1 MHKGDNEKKYY
12 IETQGCQMNEYDS
25 DKMKDLLSQNLGFQS
40 TKNKEEADILIVNTC
55 SIREKAQEKV
65 FSLLGNW
72 RKLKKNKPD
81 LVIGVAGCVASQESD
96 EISQRAPY
104 VDMVIGPQTIHRLPE
119 IYEKSLE
126 SKKTIVDVEFPL
138 IEKFDNLPKNSQSK
152 FSEYVTIMEGCSKYC
167 SYCVVPY
174 TRGTEVSRPL
184 KDIIDEVNNLV
195 ENGTKEI
202 ILLGQNVNAYFY
214 ENEKGDI
221 INFGLLLFYLSRNK
235 GIKRIRYT
243 TSHPNNFDEQT
254 YLAYEKLP
262 QLVSHLHLP
271 IQSGSD
277 KVLAAMKRGYT
288 VLEYKSVI
296 RKLKKARPD
305 ITFSSDFIVGFPG
318 ETEDDFL
325 KTIDLIKDIEFDQ
338 SYSFIYSK
346 RPGTPAAS
354 LEDNT
359 PYSVKK
365 ERLKF
370 LQETINSLSKN
381 RSKSIIGEK
390 AEVLVEGVSSKFE
403 NMVTGRTTN
412 NKIVNIPGHNKL
424 VGELLNIQITDFNN
438 KSLKGEILTNY

>member
-1 MHKGDNEKKYY
+1 MKKKYY

-214 ENEKGDI
+214 KNEKGDI

-296 RKLKKARPD
+296 RKLKKARAD

>member
-1 MHKGDNEKKYY
+1 MEK
-12 IETQGCQMNEYDS
+12 I
-25 DKMKDLLSQNLGFQS
+25 
-40 TKNKEEADILIVNTC
+40 
-55 SIREKAQEKV
+55 
-65 FSLLGNW
+65 
-72 RKLKKNKPD
+72 KKNKPD

-214 ENEKGDI
+214 KNEKGDI

>member
-1 MHKGDNEKKYY
+1 MKKKYY

-40 TKNKEEADILIVNTC
+40 TKIKEEADILIVNTC

-72 RKLKKNKPD
+72 RKLKKNKPE

-138 IEKFDNLPKNSQSK
+138 IEKFDNLPKNKQSK

-184 KDIIDEVNNLV
+184 KDIIDEVNNLI

-288 VLEYKSVI
+288 VLEYKSII

-325 KTIDLIKDIEFDQ
+325 KTIELIKDIEFDQ

-424 VGELLNIQITDFNN
+424 VGELLNIKITDFNN

>member
-1 MHKGDNEKKYY
+1 MKKKYY

-72 RKLKKNKPD
+72 RKLKKIKPD

-119 IYEKSLE
+119 IYKKSLE

-195 ENGTKEI
+195 ESGTKEI

-221 INFGLLLFYLSRNK
+221 INFGLLLFYLSKNK

>member
-1 MHKGDNEKKYY
+1 MKKKYY

-72 RKLKKNKPD
+72 RKLKKNKPE

-325 KTIDLIKDIEFDQ
+325 KTINLIKDIEFDQ

>member
-1 MHKGDNEKKYY
+1 
-12 IETQGCQMNEYDS
+12 
-25 DKMKDLLSQNLGFQS
+25 
-40 TKNKEEADILIVNTC
+40 
-55 SIREKAQEKV
+55 
-65 FSLLGNW
+65 
-72 RKLKKNKPD
+72 
-81 LVIGVAGCVASQESD
+81 
-96 EISQRAPY
+96 
-104 VDMVIGPQTIHRLPE
+104 
-119 IYEKSLE
+119 
-126 SKKTIVDVEFPL
+126 
-138 IEKFDNLPKNSQSK
+138 
-152 FSEYVTIMEGCSKYC
+152 
-167 SYCVVPY
+167 
-174 TRGTEVSRPL
+174 
-184 KDIIDEVNNLV
+184 
-195 ENGTKEI
+195 
-202 ILLGQNVNAYFY
+202 
-214 ENEKGDI
+214 
-221 INFGLLLFYLSRNK
+221 
-235 GIKRIRYT
+235 
-243 TSHPNNFDEQT
+243 
-254 YLAYEKLP
+254 
-262 QLVSHLHLP
+262 
-271 IQSGSD
+271 
-277 KVLAAMKRGYT
+277 MKRGYT

>member
-1 MHKGDNEKKYY
+1 MKKKYY

-40 TKNKEEADILIVNTC
+40 AKNKEEADILIVNTC

-72 RKLKKNKPD
+72 RKLKKKNPN

-104 VDMVIGPQTIHRLPE
+104 VDMVIGPQTIHRLPD
-119 IYEKSLE
+119 IYEKSLY

-184 KDIIDEVNNLV
+184 KDIIDEVNTLV
-195 ENGTKEI
+195 KNGTKEI
-202 ILLGQNVNAYFY
+202 ILLGQNVNAYLY
-214 ENEKGDI
+214 EDEKGDI

-318 ETEDDFL
+318 ETENDFL
-325 KTIDLIKDIEFDQ
+325 KTIDLIKEIEFDQ

-354 LEDNT
+354 IEDNT

-390 AEVLVEGVSSKFE
+390 AEVLIEGVSSKFE

>member
-1 MHKGDNEKKYY
+1 MKKKYY

-72 RKLKKNKPD
+72 RKLKKNKPE

-174 TRGTEVSRPL
+174 TRGTEVSRPV

-254 YLAYEKLP
+254 YLAYEKIP

-390 AEVLVEGVSSKFE
+390 AEVLIEGVSSKFE

>member
-1 MHKGDNEKKYY
+1 
-12 IETQGCQMNEYDS
+12 
-25 DKMKDLLSQNLGFQS
+25 
-40 TKNKEEADILIVNTC
+40 
-55 SIREKAQEKV
+55 
-65 FSLLGNW
+65 
-72 RKLKKNKPD
+72 
-81 LVIGVAGCVASQESD
+81 
-96 EISQRAPY
+96 
-104 VDMVIGPQTIHRLPE
+104 
-119 IYEKSLE
+119 
-126 SKKTIVDVEFPL
+126 
-138 IEKFDNLPKNSQSK
+138 
-152 FSEYVTIMEGCSKYC
+152 
-167 SYCVVPY
+167 
-174 TRGTEVSRPL
+174 
-184 KDIIDEVNNLV
+184 
-195 ENGTKEI
+195 
-202 ILLGQNVNAYFY
+202 
-214 ENEKGDI
+214 
-221 INFGLLLFYLSRNK
+221 
-235 GIKRIRYT
+235 
-243 TSHPNNFDEQT
+243 
-254 YLAYEKLP
+254 
-262 QLVSHLHLP
+262 
-271 IQSGSD
+271 
-277 KVLAAMKRGYT
+277 MKRGYT

-296 RKLKKARPD
+296 RKLKKVRPD

>member
-1 MHKGDNEKKYY
+1 MKKKYY

-72 RKLKKNKPD
+72 RKLKKNKPE

-138 IEKFDNLPKNSQSK
+138 IEKFDNLPKNTQSK

-214 ENEKGDI
+214 ENEKGDF

>member
-1 MHKGDNEKKYY
+1 MKKKYY

-40 TKNKEEADILIVNTC
+40 TKNKEDADILIVNTC

-214 ENEKGDI
+214 KNEKGDI

>member
-1 MHKGDNEKKYY
+1 MKKKYY

-119 IYEKSLE
+119 IYKKSLE

-325 KTIDLIKDIEFDQ
+325 KTINLIKDIEFDQ

>member
-1 MHKGDNEKKYY
+1 MKKKYY

-40 TKNKEEADILIVNTC
+40 TKIKEEADILIVNTC

-72 RKLKKNKPD
+72 RKLKKNKPE

-184 KDIIDEVNNLV
+184 KDIINEVNNLV

-325 KTIDLIKDIEFDQ
+325 KTIELIKDIEFDQ

-424 VGELLNIQITDFNN
+424 VGELLNIKITDFNN

>member
-1 MHKGDNEKKYY
+1 MKKKYY

-72 RKLKKNKPD
+72 RKLKKNKPE

-138 IEKFDNLPKNSQSK
+138 IEKFDNLPKNTQSK

-184 KDIIDEVNNLV
+184 KDIVDEVNNLV

-305 ITFSSDFIVGFPG
+305 ITFSSDFIVGFPN